1 MSKNYA
7 LVRGN
12 KMVVVSTL
20 AKSRKVG
27 SVQIPPTL
35 WLGGEP
41 LWLPNLE
48 LSTNASKAWTTQS
61 INVAIERQCL
71 LALLPNGWV
80 TSILAL
86 G

>member
-12 KMVVVSTL
+12 KIVAVSTL
-20 AKSRKVG
+20 ARSRKVG
-27 SVQIPPTL
+27 SIEIPPAL
-35 WLGGEP
+35 WSGGEP

-61 INVAIERQCL
+61 INVAIERQRL
-71 LALLPNGWV
+71 LALMPNGWV

-86 G
+86 R